1 MSLSTMMFFDDSKTS
16 DNRQPFSNFSWTSFP
31 DRSSL
36 TGRILSGFSVVIS
49 LEPDVLK
56 PTTSNRLSTIDV
68 CELVYS
74 MAEACELA
82 PSVIASFRSS
92 TDGEN

>member
-1 MSLSTMMFFDDSKTS
+1 MAFFDDSRTS
-16 DNRQPFSNFSWTSFP
+16 LKRQPFSNFSCTSVP

-36 TGRILSGFSVVIS
+36 AGRVLSGFSTVIS

-74 MAEACELA
+74 IAEACELA
-82 PSVIASFRSS
+82 PSVIASLRSS

>member
-1 MSLSTMMFFDDSKTS
+1 MSD
-16 DNRQPFSNFSWTSFP
+16 FSM
-31 DRSSL
+31 
-36 TGRILSGFSVVIS
+36 VIS

-74 MAEACELA
+74 IAEACELA
-82 PSVIASFRSS
+82 PSVFASLRSS